1 MNRNRYISL
10 LIFSFLIVSAVPL
23 FAQEAMENFGKNRV
37 QYKNFK
43 WRYYSTENFDIYFY
57 DGGNE
62 IARIA
67 TEYLE
72 KEFDRVT
79 DILGTVSYSKTE
91 IFLYNSPTD
100 LLQSNIGVND
110 NSFDVA
116 GQTDFVKP
124 LVEIAY
130 PGNAEEFKKV
140 LVYKLSSMLIYDMMF
155 GGSLSDMF
163 QNSYLLLLPEWF
175 MNGAA
180 RYTAYGWDVEMDDY
194 IRDMIRNKNLKN
206 LAKFTGYDAE
216 LIGQSIWNFI
226 AERYGTSYIS
236 NILNLTRIIR
246 NEERSISGT
255 IGIPYKSFTAEWS
268 NYYMEQTS
276 FIDQNYILPDKGT
289 NVNSNKKGVSIK
301 DIKISPEGNYYA
313 YTLNNKG
320 KYKVIL
326 NWIGRNK
333 ERVVLKGGYKV
344 INQEPDKNIPLLSWK
359 DENTLGIVNTKYGK
373 NFLWIYEISNKK
385 KVKKELTRI
394 NQIKDFDIVRN
405 GNLAVLSADRNGD
418 HDLYLISLRRNSIKR
433 ITSDFYDDVNPRFV
447 PGTSSI
453 IFSSNRTTDTIDVK
467 GQEIDK
473 ISNTYNIF
481 IYNIDTTR
489 NTVHRIT
496 NTLSKSI
503 KPVAVSANEFYFI
516 SDQQGINNLYKYD
529 LSKKIYHQVS
539 NFGTGIKDYD
549 VSYDKRLFS
558 FVMTEKGRDH
568 LYLKQNYNLDQN
580 IFTAQ
585 TKRQQYLNAK
595 FVAQRLKTSREKRA
609 LEEQNTEIFPD
620 EEEAVTEQSEPDQ
633 PEDYVAPPSFL
644 DQYQVITDE
653 QHTENLVDTKNYF
666 FAEPATRTPVVE
678 DRTEESEEILDTDK
692 YVFDTDVVKSG
703 RNTGS
708 FLSSYRRLRKESDIA
723 GPFPYQTKFSADNV
737 VTSFVID
744 PLIGF
749 GLKLETQMNDQLEN
763 HKFYGGIL
771 VPTDLKSGRFY
782 GEYRFL
788 KYTVDFHARYE
799 RKSLFRPSENSSSS
813 QKYTLNTYELGASL
827 PFSVTSRLSIAPF
840 FETTRFWDLDPN
852 SVLFS
857 TTGPVTSKV
866 NFAGVKFEFIY
877 DNTIVSGLN
886 LIQGTRGKIGLKHNE
901 GISDSNKSFSNL
913 YLDLRHYQKIHREL
927 VLATRLFYGRYW
939 GSNPQ
944 KYLLGGMDN
953 WLFNKTNKNGEGDP
967 LNHSVGVDNSNILFV
982 EYVTSLRGFDYN
994 TFNGENALLF
1004 NAELRLPFIRYLV
1017 RGPIASNFLRNL
1029 QFISFYDIGSAWT
1042 GPSPFA
1048 TENSVN
1054 TEILAPE
1061 GSPFK
1066 ARIQNYKNPWLSSY
1080 GFGVRT
1086 VLLGYYVKFD
1096 MAYPIEDLVRKD
1108 PKFLLT
1114 LGYDF

>member
-1 MNRNRYISL
+1 MRQFYTISIL
-10 LIFSFLIVSAVPL
+10 AIVSLAFTSYSV
-23 FAQEAMENFGKNRV
+23 FAQEAMEKFGKNRV

-62 IARIA
+62 IAKIA
-67 TEYLE
+67 TNYLE
-72 KEFDRVT
+72 KEFDRIT

-116 GQTDFVKP
+116 GQTDFIRP

-140 LVYKLSSMLIYDMMF
+140 LVYKVSSMLINDMMF

-180 RYTAYGWDVEMDDY
+180 RYTAYGWDVEMDDF
-194 IRDMIRNKNLKN
+194 IRDMIRNKNVKRM
-206 LAKFTGYDAE
+206 AKFTGYEAE
-216 LIGQSIWNFI
+216 LLGQSIWNFI
-226 AERYGTSYIS
+226 AERYGQSYIS

-255 IGIPYKSFTAEWS
+255 IGIPYKSFIAEWS
-268 NYYMEQTS
+268 NYYLEQTS

-289 NVNSNKKGVSIK
+289 KVNSNKKGVIIK
-301 DIKISPEGNYYA
+301 DVKISPEGNYYA
-313 YTLNNKG
+313 YTINNKG

-326 NWIGRNK
+326 RHIGKNK
-333 ERVVLKGGYKV
+333 EKVVLKGGYKV

-359 DENTLGIVNTKYGK
+359 DENTLGIINTKYGK
-373 NFLWIYEISNKK
+373 NFLWIYEISSKK

-394 NQIKDFDIVRN
+394 NQVKDFDIVRN

-418 HDLYLISLRRNSIKR
+418 NDLYLISLRRNSIKR
-433 ITSDFYDDVNPRFV
+433 ITSDFYDDVNPRFI

-453 IFSSNRTTDTIDVK
+453 IFSSNRTTDSIDVK
-467 GQEIDK
+467 GQK
-473 ISNTYNIF
+473 IEKVSNTYNIF
-481 IYNIDTTR
+481 IYNIDSTKK
-489 NTVHRIT
+489 TVHRIT
-496 NTLSKSI
+496 NNLSKSV
-503 KPVAVSANEFYFI
+503 KPLAVNSNEYYFI

-539 NFGTGIKDYD
+539 NFGSGIKDFD
-549 VSYDKRLFS
+549 ISYDKQYFS
-558 FVMTEKGRDH
+558 FVMSEKGKDN

-585 TKRQQYLNAK
+585 TKRQQYLIAK
-595 FVAQRLKTSREKRA
+595 FVTQRLKESKKKRA
-609 LEEQNTEIFPD
+609 LANVNKDLMPEVEESANEKPI
-620 EEEAVTEQSEPDQ
+620 AGQ
-633 PEDYVAPPSFL
+633 PEVTKLKSSFL
-644 DQYQVITDE
+644 DQYTNKTFEGTGDA
-653 QHTENLVDTKNYF
+653 LVNTRDYQFSNPGQGLIEEKTTKK
-666 FAEPATRTPVVE
+666 
-678 DRTEESEEILDTDK
+678 ESKDLLDTDN
-692 YVFDTDVVKSG
+692 YVFDTDVVKSKKG
-703 RNTGS
+703 RGS
-708 FLSSYRRLRKESDIA
+708 FLSSYRKLRKESDVA
-723 GPFPYQTKFSADNV
+723 GPFPYETKFSADNI

-771 VPTDLKSGRFY
+771 VTTDLKSGSFY
-782 GEYRFL
+782 GEYRYL
-788 KYTVDFHARYE
+788 KNTVDFHARYA
-799 RKSLFRPSENSSSS
+799 RKSLYRPTENSS

-827 PFSVTSRLSIAPF
+827 PFGVTSRLSVVPF
-840 FETTRFWDLDPN
+840 FETTRFWDLDPT
-852 SVLFS
+852 SVLFPPS
-857 TTGPVTSKV
+857 GPVTS
-866 NFAGVKFEFIY
+866 NINYAGVKFEFIY
-877 DNTIVSGLN
+877 DNTTVGGMNI
-886 LIQGTRGKIGLKHNE
+886 IQGTRGKVGFKLNE
-901 GISDSNKSFSNL
+901 GINDSQKSFSNI
-913 YLDLRHYQKIHREL
+913 YLDLRHYQKIHREII
-927 VLATRLFYGRYW
+927 LATRLFYGRYW
-939 GSNPQ
+939 GANPQ

-953 WLFNKTNKNGEGDP
+953 WLFNNTNNTGEGDP
-967 LNHSVGVDNSNILFV
+967 LRHSVGVDNSNILFV

-1004 NAELRLPFIRYLV
+1004 NAELRLPIIKYLH
-1017 RGPIASNFLRNL
+1017 RGPIASNFFRNL
-1029 QFISFYDIGSAWT
+1029 QFIGFYDIGSAWT

-1054 TEILAPE
+1054 TEILAPA

-1066 ARIQNYKNPWLSSY
+1066 ARIQNFKNPWLSSY

-1096 MAYPIEDLVRKD
+1096 IAYPIEDQVRKST
-1108 PKFLLT
+1108 KFLVT

>member
-1 MNRNRYISL
+1 VNFVI
-10 LIFSFLIVSAVPL
+10 
-23 FAQEAMENFGKNRV
+23 AQEAMEKFGKNRV
-37 QYKNFK
+37 QYKSFK

-116 GQTDFVKP
+116 GQTNFIEP

-130 PGNAEEFKKV
+130 PGNAEEFKRV
-140 LVYKLSSMLIYDMMF
+140 LIYKLSLMLINDMMF

-175 MNGAA
+175 INGAA
-180 RYTAYGWDVEMDDY
+180 RYTAHGWDVEMDDF
-194 IRDMIRNKNLKN
+194 IRDMMRNKNLKN
-206 LAKFTGYDAE
+206 LAKFTGYEAE
-216 LIGQSIWNFI
+216 LIGQSIWNFL
-226 AERYGTSYIS
+226 AEKYGNSYIS

-255 IGIPYKSFTAEWS
+255 LGIPYKSFLAEWS
-268 NYYMEQTS
+268 NYYLEQTS
-276 FIDQNYILPDKGT
+276 FIDQNYILPDKGSK
-289 NVNSNKKGVSIK
+289 VNSNKKGVDIK
-301 DIKISPEGNYYA
+301 DIKISPEGKYYA
-313 YTLNNKG
+313 YTVNNKG
-320 KYKVIL
+320 RYKVIISQ
-326 NWIGRNK
+326 IGKNK
-333 ERVVLKGGYKV
+333 ERVVLRGGYKV

-359 DENTLGIVNTKYGK
+359 DENTLGIINTKYGK
-373 NFLWIYEISNKK
+373 NYLWIYEIASRK

-394 NQIKDFDIVRN
+394 NQVKDFDIVRN

-433 ITSDFYDDVNPRFV
+433 ITSDFYDDVNPRFI

-467 GQEIDK
+467 GRDIEK

-481 IYNIDTTR
+481 IYNIDSTT

-496 NTLSKSI
+496 NTLSTNI
-503 KPVAVSANEFYFI
+503 KPMAVNANDYYFL
-516 SDQQGINNLYKYD
+516 SDQQGIFNLFKYD
-529 LSKKIYHQVS
+529 LSKNLYHQVT

-549 VSYDKRLFS
+549 ISYDMRYFG
-558 FVMTEKGRDH
+558 FVMAEKGKDNI
-568 LYLKQNYNLDQN
+568 YLKQNYNLNQN

-595 FVAQRLKTSREKRA
+595 FVARRLKLAREKRA
-609 LEEQNTEIFPD
+609 LAEVNTDIAADTEKKPDDTGAFPQK
-620 EEEAVTEQSEPDQ
+620 EFRST
-633 PEDYVAPPSFL
+633 PSFL
-644 DQYQVITDE
+644 DQYRERSIVGTG
-653 QHTENLVDTKNYF
+653 ENIVDTRNYEF
-666 FAEPATRTPVVE
+666 TQAIPETPE
-678 DRTEESEEILDTDK
+678 KAQKSDDSEELLDTDS
-692 YVFDTDVVKSG
+692 YVFDTDIVKSG
-703 RNTGS
+703 KSTGS

-723 GPFPYQTKFSADNV
+723 GPFDYETKFSADNI

-771 VPTDLKSGRFY
+771 ATTDLKSGSFY
-782 GEYRFL
+782 GEYRYL
-788 KYTVDFHARYE
+788 KYTVDFHARYG
-799 RKSLFRPSENSSSS
+799 RKSLFRPTETSS
-813 QKYTLNTYELGASL
+813 QKYTLNTFEVGASL
-827 PFSVTSRLSIAPF
+827 PLSITSRLSIVPF
-840 FETTRFWDLDPN
+840 VETTRFWDLDPT
-852 SVLFS
+852 SVLYPTS
-857 TTGPVTSKV
+857 GPVTSKI
-866 NFAGVKFEFIY
+866 NYAGVKIEFIY
-877 DNTIVSGLN
+877 DNTTVGGLN
-886 LIQGTRGKIGLKHNE
+886 LIQGTRGKIGLRHNE
-901 GISDSNKSFSNL
+901 GISDSQKSFSNL
-913 YLDLRHYQKIHREL
+913 YLDFRHYQKIHREL

-939 GSNPQ
+939 GANPQ

-953 WLFNKTNKNGEGDP
+953 WLFNKTNDTGEGDP
-967 LNHSVGVDNSNILFV
+967 LKHSVGVDNSNILYV
-982 EYVTSLRGFDYN
+982 DYVTSLRGFDYN
-994 TFNGENALLF
+994 TFNGENSLLF
-1004 NAELRLPFIRYLV
+1004 NVELRLPIIKYLY
-1017 RGPIASNFLRNL
+1017 RGAIASNFFRNF
-1029 QFISFYDIGSAWT
+1029 QFIGFYDIGSAWT

-1054 TEILAPE
+1054 TEILAPK

-1096 MAYPIEDLVRKD
+1096 VAYPIEDFVKKD
-1108 PKFLLT
+1108 TKFLVT

>member
-1 MNRNRYISL
+1 MR
-10 LIFSFLIVSAVPL
+10 IFKTISFLFFLTFVLPINCV
-23 FAQEAMENFGKNRV
+23 FAQEAMEKFGKNRV

-62 IARIA
+62 IAKVA
-67 TEYLE
+67 TSYLE

-116 GQTDFVKP
+116 GQTDFVSP

-130 PGNAEEFKKV
+130 PGNAEEFKKI
-140 LVYKLSSMLIYDMMF
+140 LIYKLSSMLINDMMF

-163 QNSYLLLLPEWF
+163 QNSYLLMLPSWY

-180 RYTAYGWDVEMDDY
+180 RYTAYGWDVEMDDF
-194 IRDMIRNKNLKN
+194 IRDLMRNKNTQK
-206 LAKFTGYDAE
+206 LAKFTGYESE

-226 AERYGTSYIS
+226 AERYGASYIS

-255 IGIPYKSFTAEWS
+255 IGIPYKSFLAEWR
-268 NYYMEQTS
+268 NYYLGQTS
-276 FIDQNYILPDKGT
+276 FIDQNYVLPDKGWK
-289 NVNSNKKGVSIK
+289 VNTNKKGAIIK
-301 DIKISPEGNYYA
+301 DVKISPEGNFYA
-313 YTLNNKG
+313 YTVNNKG
-320 KYKVIL
+320 KYKVI
-326 NWIGRNK
+326 ISRVGKKK
-333 ERVVLKGGYKV
+333 EKIALKGGYKV
-344 INQEPDKNIPLLSWK
+344 LNQEPDKNIPLLSWK
-359 DENTLGIVNTKYGK
+359 DENTLGIISTKYGR
-373 NFLWIYEISNKK
+373 NYLWLYEISSGN

-418 HDLYLISLRRNSIKR
+418 NDLYLVSLRRNSIKR
-433 ITSDFYDDVNPRFV
+433 ITSDFYDDINPRFI

-453 IFSSNRTTDTIDVK
+453 IFSSNRITDTLDVK
-467 GQEIDK
+467 GRKIEN

-481 IYNIDTTR
+481 IYNIDSTKK
-489 NTVHRIT
+489 TVRRIT
-496 NTLSKSI
+496 NTLSSSI
-503 KPVAVSANEFYFI
+503 KPMAVNANDYYFV
-516 SDQQGINNLYKYD
+516 SDQQGIYNLYKYN
-529 LSKKIYHQVS
+529 LSKNLYHQVS

-549 VSYDKRLFS
+549 ISYDMSLFS
-558 FVMTEKGRDH
+558 FVMTDKGKDN
-568 LYLKQNYNLDQN
+568 LYLKHNYNLNQN

-585 TKRQQYLNAK
+585 TKRKQYLNAK
-595 FVAQRLKTSREKRA
+595 FVAKRLKASRKKRA
-609 LEEQNTEIFPD
+609 LQKVATGVLPD
-620 EEEAVTEQSEPDQ
+620 KNNPVSQTVPNQ
-633 PEDYVAPPSFL
+633 PIEKISTPSFL
-644 DQYQVITDE
+644 DQYREESFQGIGD
-653 QHTENLVDTKNYF
+653 QLVDTKNYTF
-666 FAEPATRTPVVE
+666 SAPHLNNITKE
-678 DRTEESEEILDTDK
+678 DKSDDKSEDLLNTDG

-703 RNTGS
+703 KKTGS
-708 FLSSYRRLRKESDIA
+708 FLSSYRRLRKESDVA
-723 GPFPYQTKFSADNV
+723 GPFPYITKFSADNI
-737 VTSFVID
+737 VTSFVVD

-749 GLKLETQMNDQLEN
+749 GLKLEAQLNDQLEN

-771 VPTDLKSGRFY
+771 ATTDLKSGSFY
-782 GEYRFL
+782 GEYRYL
-788 KYTVDFHARYE
+788 KNTVDFHVRYD
-799 RKSLFRPSENSSSS
+799 RKSLYRPTENSSSQ
-813 QKYTLNTYELGASL
+813 QKYTLNKFEVGASL
-827 PFSVTSRLSIAPF
+827 PLSVTSRLSVVPF
-840 FETTRFWDLDPN
+840 FETTRFWDLDAT
-852 SVLFS
+852 SVLFPTS
-857 TTGPVTSKV
+857 GPVTSNV
-866 NFAGVKFEFIY
+866 NYAGIKFEFIY
-877 DNTIVSGLN
+877 DNTTVGGQN
-886 LIQGTRGKIGLKHNE
+886 LIQGTRGKAGLRHNE
-901 GISDSNKSFSNL
+901 GIGDSKKSFSNV
-913 YLDLRHYQKIHREL
+913 YLDLRHYQKIHREI
-927 VLATRLFYGRYW
+927 VFATRLFYGRYW
-939 GSNPQ
+939 GANPQ

-953 WLFNKTNKNGEGDP
+953 WLFNKTNNTGVGDP
-967 LNHSVGVDNSNILFV
+967 LNHTVGVDNSNILFV

-994 TFNGENALLF
+994 TFNGDNVLLF
-1004 NAELRLPFIRYLV
+1004 NAELRLPIIKYLY
-1017 RGPIASNFLRNL
+1017 RGSIGSNFFRNFQL
-1029 QFISFYDIGSAWT
+1029 ISFYDIGSAWT

-1054 TEILAPE
+1054 TEIIDPV

-1096 MAYPIEDLVRKD
+1096 IAYPIEDFVRKD

>member
-1 MNRNRYISL
+1 MRNFNAISL
-10 LIFSFLIVSAVPL
+10 LIFLCILATVHNN
-23 FAQEAMENFGKNRV
+23 FAQEAMEKFGKNRL

-43 WRYYSTENFDIYFY
+43 WRFYSTENFDIYFY

-62 IARIA
+62 IAKIA

-124 LVEIAY
+124 MVEIAY
-130 PGNAEEFKKV
+130 PGNAEEFKRT
-140 LVYKLSSMLIYDMMF
+140 LIYKLSSMLIYDMMF

-180 RYTAYGWDVEMDDY
+180 RYTAYGWDVEMDDFV
-194 IRDMIRNKNLKN
+194 RDMIRNKNVKN
-206 LAKFTGYDAE
+206 ISKFTGYEAE
-216 LIGQSIWNFI
+216 LIGQSVWNFV
-226 AERYGTSYIS
+226 AERYGNSYIS

-255 IGIPYKSFTAEWS
+255 IGIPFKSFLVEWS
-268 NYYMEQTS
+268 NYYLEQTS
-276 FIDQNYILPDKGT
+276 FIDQNYVLPDKDSK
-289 NVNSNKKGVSIK
+289 VDSNKKGISIK
-301 DIKISPEGNYYA
+301 DIKISPQGGYYA
-313 YTLNNKG
+313 YTINNKG
-320 KYKVIL
+320 KYKVL
-326 NWIGRNK
+326 LRKIGK
-333 ERVVLKGGYKV
+333 KKDKVILKGGYKV
-344 INQEPDKNIPLLSWK
+344 INQEPDKNIPLISWK
-359 DENTLGIVNTKYGK
+359 DENTLGIINTRYGK
-373 NFLWIYEISNKK
+373 NFLWIYEIGSNK

-433 ITSDFYDDVNPRFV
+433 ITSDFYDDVNPRFI

-467 GQEIDK
+467 GRDIDK
-473 ISNTYNIF
+473 VSNTYNIF
-481 IYNIDTTR
+481 IYNIDSTKR
-489 NTVHRIT
+489 TVYRLT
-496 NTLSKSI
+496 NTLSKNV
-503 KPVAVSANEFYFI
+503 KPIAVNSSEYYFI

-529 LSKKIYHQVS
+529 LSKNIYHQVS
-539 NFGTGIKDYD
+539 NFGTGIKDFD
-549 VSYDKRLFS
+549 ISYDKSFFS
-558 FVMTEKGRDH
+558 FVMSEKGKDN
-568 LYLKQNYNLDQN
+568 LYLVQNFNLDQN

-595 FVAQRLKTSREKRA
+595 FVAQRLKASRARKA
-609 LEEQNTEIFPD
+609 LEDLNTDIVPD
-620 EEEAVTEQSEPDQ
+620 DKETESTEPDGQ
-633 PEDYVAPPSFL
+633 RAVVEKPSFL
-644 DQYQVITDE
+644 DQYRNKDYFSPGE
-653 QHTENLVDTKNYF
+653 GLVDTRNYTF
-666 FAEPATRTPVVE
+666 TAPTQEKVE
-678 DRTEESEEILDTDK
+678 EQEDVEEEEEILDTDN

-703 RNTGS
+703 KSTGS
-708 FLSSYRRLRKESDIA
+708 FLSNYRRLRKESDVA
-723 GPFPYQTKFSADNV
+723 GPFPYETKFSADNI

-771 VPTDLKSGRFY
+771 VPTDLKSGKFY

-799 RKSLFRPSENSSSS
+799 RKSLFRSTESASQS

-827 PFSVTSRLSIAPF
+827 PLSVTSRLSIVPF
-840 FETTRFWDLDPN
+840 FETTRFWDLDPS
-852 SVLFS
+852 SVLFPTS
-857 TTGPVTSKV
+857 GPVTSQV
-866 NFAGVKFEFIY
+866 NYGGVKFEFIY
-877 DNTIVSGLN
+877 DNTTVGGLN
-886 LIQGTRGKIGLKHNE
+886 LIQGTRGKVGLRHNE
-901 GISDSNKSFSNL
+901 GLSESEKSFSNI
-913 YLDLRHYQKIHREL
+913 YLDLRHYQKLHKEL
-927 VLATRLFYGRYW
+927 VFATRLFYGRYW

-953 WLFNKTNKNGEGDP
+953 WLFNKTNNTGEGDP
-967 LNHSVGVDNSNILFV
+967 LDHQTGVDNSNILFV

-1004 NAELRLPFIRYLV
+1004 NAELRIPIVKYIT

-1029 QFISFYDIGSAWT
+1029 QFIGFYDIGSAWT
-1042 GPSPFA
+1042 GSSPFA
-1048 TENSVN
+1048 DENSVN
-1054 TEILAPE
+1054 TEILDPE

-1066 ARIQNYKNPWLSSY
+1066 ARIQNFKNPWLSSY
-1080 GFGVRT
+1080 GFGART
-1086 VLLGYYVKFD
+1086 VLLGYYVKLD
-1096 MAYPIEDLVRKD
+1096 VAYPIEDLVRKD

>member
-1 MNRNRYISL
+1 MKHTKTILFL
-10 LIFSFLIVSAVPL
+10 LFIILSGSASVAL
-23 FAQEAMENFGKNRV
+23 AQEAMEKFGKNRV

-62 IARIA
+62 IAQIA
-67 TEYLE
+67 TKYLE

-116 GQTDFVKP
+116 GQTAFLKP

-130 PGNAEEFKKV
+130 PGNAEEFKQV
-140 LVYKLSSMLIYDMMF
+140 LINKLSLMLINDMMF
-155 GGSLSDMF
+155 GGSLGDMF
-163 QNSYLLLLPEWF
+163 QNSYLLMLPEWY
-175 MNGAA
+175 MKGAA
-180 RYTAYGWDVEMDDY
+180 RYVAYGWDVEMDDY
-194 IRDMIRNKNLKN
+194 IRDVIRNKNVKN
-206 LAKFTGYDAE
+206 LAKFTGDDAE

-255 IGIPYKSFTAEWS
+255 IGIPYKNFMAEWS
-268 NYYMEQTS
+268 NYYMDQTA
-276 FIDQNYILPDKGT
+276 FIDQNYILPDKGEK
-289 NVNSNKKGVSIK
+289 VVSNNKGADIH
-301 DIKISPEGNYYA
+301 DIKFSPEGNYYA
-313 YTLNNKG
+313 YTLNNNG
-320 KYKVIL
+320 KYKVIVSQ
-326 NWIGRNK
+326 IGK
-333 ERVVLKGGYKV
+333 KKDRVVLKGGYKV

-359 DENTLGIVNTKYGK
+359 DENTLGIINTKYGK
-373 NFLWIYEISNKK
+373 NLLWIYELGSRK
-385 KVKKELTRI
+385 KVKKELSRI

-433 ITSDFYDDVNPRFV
+433 ITSDFYDDVNPRFI

-453 IFSSNRTTDTIDVK
+453 IFSSNRTTDTINVK
-467 GQEIDK
+467 GRDIDK
-473 ISNTYNIF
+473 ITDTYNIF
-481 IYNIDTTR
+481 IYNIDSTK

-496 NTLSKSI
+496 NTLSSNI
-503 KPVAVSANEFYFI
+503 KPMAVNENEYYFI
-516 SDQQGINNLYKYD
+516 SDQQGIYNLHKYD
-529 LSKKIYHQVS
+529 LSKNIYHQVS
-539 NFGTGIKDYD
+539 NFGSGIKDYD
-549 VSYDKRLFS
+549 ISYDKRYFS
-558 FVMTEKGRDH
+558 FVMTDKGQDN
-568 LYLKQNYNLDQN
+568 LYLKQNYNIDQN

-585 TKRQQYLNAK
+585 TKRQQYMNAK
-595 FVAQRLKTSREKRA
+595 FVAERLKKSRAKRA
-609 LEEQNTEIFPD
+609 LDETNNGTGQTEIPVSPNLSK
-620 EEEAVTEQSEPDQ
+620 EKSK
-633 PEDYVAPPSFL
+633 PSLL
-644 DQYQVITDE
+644 DQYRE
-653 QHTENLVDTKNYF
+653 QSATNPEEGLVDINNYEF
-666 FAEPATRTPVVE
+666 NRTDLKIPEVAEKQDKSDE
-678 DRTEESEEILDTDK
+678 LLDTEG
-692 YVFDTDVVKSG
+692 YVFDTDVVESG
-703 RNTGS
+703 KNTGS
-708 FLSSYRRLRKESDIA
+708 VLSSYRRLRKESDVA
-723 GPFPYQTKFSADNV
+723 GPFPYETKFSADNV

-744 PLIGF
+744 PMIGF

-771 VPTDLKSGRFY
+771 ATTNLKSGSFY
-782 GEYRFL
+782 GEYRYL

-799 RKSLFRPSENSSSS
+799 RKALFPRTENINSD

-827 PFSVTSRLSIAPF
+827 PFSVSSRLSIVPF
-840 FETTRFWDLDPN
+840 FQTTHFWDLDQA
-852 SVLFS
+852 SVIFP
-857 TTGPVTSKV
+857 TNGPVTSNV
-866 NFAGVKFEFIY
+866 NYGGIKFEFIY
-877 DNTIVSGLN
+877 DNTSVGGIN
-886 LIQGTRGKIGLKHNE
+886 LIQGTRAKAGLKHNE
-901 GISDSNKSFSNL
+901 GIGNSEKSFSNM
-913 YLDLRHYQKIHREL
+913 YLDLRHYQKLHREL

-939 GSNPQ
+939 GNNPQ

-953 WLFNKTNKNGEGDP
+953 WILNETNDTGDNDP
-967 LNHSVGVDNSNILFV
+967 LKTYSGVDNSNILFT

-1004 NAELRLPFIRYLV
+1004 NAELRLPLFKYLA
-1017 RGPIASNFLRNL
+1017 RGPIASNFLRNIQL
-1029 QFISFYDIGSAWT
+1029 IGFYDIGSAWT

-1054 TEILAPE
+1054 TEVLNP
-1061 GSPFK
+1061 GSSPFK
-1066 ARIQNYKNPWLSSY
+1066 AKIQNYKNPWLSSY

-1086 VLLGYYVKFD
+1086 MLLGYYVKFD
-1096 MAYPIEDLVRKD
+1096 VAYPVEDLQRQDTKYL
-1108 PKFLLT
+1108 FT